1 MIENLEQLL
10 RSDIISVAEDGGF
23 FYVRV
28 KPDGPYDNTI
38 WKVNKRTR
46 QVTYMM
52 LTVFFSI
59 EKGTKS
65 SNRNRLMRHFQNE

>member
-38 WKVNKRTR
+38 WKVNKRTG

-52 LTVFFSI
+52 LTTFFGI
-59 EKGTKS
+59 EDRTVG
-65 SNRNRLMRHFQNE
+65 SNRSKLVRYFQNE